1 MLQGPYQQLKLDIK
15 AALFIVKYLHKRMT
29 SERKLTSKEL
39 KKILG
44 EILLNPFLT
53 LEMLKI
59 FFVLQKLDTLDIYFL
74 FFFHLIVNM
83 LLSNTVESLKTV
95 VKYLEDCT
103 EVAIHE
109 NKDRFDFH
117 ISIINYNNHKVY

>member
-74 FFFHLIVNM
+74 FFSFNSQHA
-83 LLSNTVESLKTV
+83 V
-95 VKYLEDCT
+95 VKHCREF
-103 EVAIHE
+103 
-109 NKDRFDFH
+109 KDGC
-117 ISIINYNNHKVY
+117 KVSRGLHRSCNL